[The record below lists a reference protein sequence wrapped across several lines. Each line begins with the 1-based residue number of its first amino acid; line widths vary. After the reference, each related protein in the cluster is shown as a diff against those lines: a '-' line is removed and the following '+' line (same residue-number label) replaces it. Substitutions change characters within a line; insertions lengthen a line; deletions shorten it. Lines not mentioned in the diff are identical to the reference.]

1 MRILVTGA
9 NGFIGSYITAALLK
23 SNYKVVCAVRDIE
36 STRKKFPT
44 AEIIHCDFNTDI
56 SSQDWI
62 NKLEKIDIVI
72 NVSGVLTSSR
82 ANNIENVHINGPKAL
97 FKACTL
103 TNVKRIIHISALGID
118 DEENTAYALTKKAI
132 ERYLQKLENI
142 DWVILQ
148 PSLIYASGCYGG
160 TSLFRVLAALPYFIP
175 LIGDGLQQ
183 FQPIHIEDLAKVI
196 IHCVERKGKICRLLK
211 IVGPDIVTM
220 KDILIGFRRWLGVE
234 PTRLIKIPLIFIKIA
249 SKLGGF
255 FKIGPIN
262 STAYNMLL
270 QPNIANKKDFIDF
283 TSIIPR
289 NLQQGLTTEP
299 LTVQSIWH
307 ARLYFLKP
315 IIKIALGLFWIM
327 TGIISSIFAY
337 DASKQIIISLG
348 FNKQIAPYILYGSC
362 FMDIILGIL
371 LIIKNKISSICS
383 LQILLI
389 LSYTSLLTY
398 LKPIL
403 WLDPLGPILKNIP
416 IILLTLV
423 IMAIERDK

>member
-1 MRILVTGA
+1 
-9 NGFIGSYITAALLK
+9 
-23 SNYKVVCAVRDIE
+23 
-36 STRKKFPT
+36 
-44 AEIIHCDFNTDI
+44 
-56 SSQDWI
+56 
-62 NKLEKIDIVI
+62 
-72 NVSGVLTSSR
+72 
-82 ANNIENVHINGPKAL
+82 
-97 FKACTL
+97 
-103 TNVKRIIHISALGID
+103 
-118 DEENTAYALTKKAI
+118 
-132 ERYLQKLENI
+132 
-142 DWVILQ
+142 
-148 PSLIYASGCYGG
+148 
-160 TSLFRVLAALPYFIP
+160 
-175 LIGDGLQQ
+175 
-183 FQPIHIEDLAKVI
+183 
-196 IHCVERKGKICRLLK
+196 
-211 IVGPDIVTM
+211 
-220 KDILIGFRRWLGVE
+220 
-234 PTRLIKIPLIFIKIA
+234 
-249 SKLGGF
+249 
-255 FKIGPIN
+255 
-262 STAYNMLL
+262 MLL

-371 LIIKNKISSICS
+371 LI
-383 LQILLI
+383 

>member
-1 MRILVTGA
+1 
-9 NGFIGSYITAALLK
+9 
-23 SNYKVVCAVRDIE
+23 
-36 STRKKFPT
+36 
-44 AEIIHCDFNTDI
+44 
-56 SSQDWI
+56 
-62 NKLEKIDIVI
+62 
-72 NVSGVLTSSR
+72 
-82 ANNIENVHINGPKAL
+82 
-97 FKACTL
+97 
-103 TNVKRIIHISALGID
+103 
-118 DEENTAYALTKKAI
+118 
-132 ERYLQKLENI
+132 
-142 DWVILQ
+142 
-148 PSLIYASGCYGG
+148 
-160 TSLFRVLAALPYFIP
+160 
-175 LIGDGLQQ
+175 
-183 FQPIHIEDLAKVI
+183 
-196 IHCVERKGKICRLLK
+196 
-211 IVGPDIVTM
+211 M

-234 PTRLIKIPLIFIKIA
+234 PARLIKIPLIFIKIA
-249 SKLGGF
+249 SKLGDF

-289 NLQQGLTTEP
+289 SLQQGLTTEP

-371 LIIKNKISSICS
+371 LI
-383 LQILLI
+383 LF
-389 LSYTSLLTY
+389 YTLLLTY